1 METSI
6 VSQVEAIAKQSR
18 TASFTLATLPTE
30 RKNGALET
38 LAQLI
43 EQRTAFILE
52 ANQKDIQ
59 AGEAAQL
66 NEAMLDRLRFTPE
79 RLQALAENVC
89 AVIALPDPVGELIE
103 TIKRPN
109 GLNIEKIRTPIG
121 VVGIIYESRPNVTI
135 DCAILCLKSGNAA
148 ILRGG
153 KEAFHSN
160 RALAGLVKEALKKN
174 EIPET
179 AVQFIPTIDRVALE
193 VLLQQDDYVDC
204 IIPRGGEGLIR
215 FVAENALMPVIKH
228 YKGVCNI
235 YIDCSAE
242 MDLAQQLILN
252 AKCQRPGV
260 CNAIENLFIHETI
273 APTFLPRIAKVLVD
287 HKVELRVDRL
297 SADMLKK
304 ADAKVPFKMATE
316 QDYYEEYIDL
326 ILAIKIVPSL
336 DEAIQTINTYGSRH
350 SDAIVATDA
359 DVAKRFMS
367 AVDTATVYWN
377 ASTRFT
383 DGFEFGLGAEI
394 GISTDKLHARGPMGL
409 RELCSYKYLIFGN
422 GQVR

>member
-6 VSQVEAIAKQSR
+6 VYQVEAIAKQSR

-59 AGEAAQL
+59 AGEVAQL

-79 RLQALAENVC
+79 RLQALAENVR

-103 TIKRPN
+103 TIERPN

-153 KEAFHSN
+153 KEAFYSN

-228 YKGVCNI
+228 YKGVCNM